1 MDFQIGDP
9 VVHWTY
15 GLGQV
20 VGLEERAL
28 SGQKTLY
35 YAVKVRD
42 MTVWVPADG
51 DLEKRLRRPT
61 PAAGFEQLFAILSG
75 SGEPLPDDR
84 QERKIRLVEQLR
96 DGRAESLCRVIRD
109 LFAFRR
115 GKSLNENDQLL
126 LKRAQSALLGEWGF
140 SLSIPAMQAESDL
153 YRLLKFGTAGD

>member
-1 MDFQIGDP
+1 MDLHIGDS
-9 VVHWTY
+9 VMHWTY

-28 SGQKTLY
+28 SGQKVLY
-35 YAVKVRD
+35 YAVKVHD
-42 MTVWVPADG
+42 MTVWVPADS
-51 DLEKRLRRPT
+51 DLEKRLRLPT
-61 PAAGFEQLFAILSG
+61 PASGFEQLFAILSG
-75 SGEPLPDDR
+75 SEEPLPDDR

-115 GKSLNENDQLL
+115 GKSLNENDQIL

>member
-1 MDFQIGDP
+1 MDLQIGDP

-20 VGLEERAL
+20 VGLEEREL
-28 SGQKTLY
+28 SGQKALY
-35 YAVKVRD
+35 YVVKVRD
-42 MTVWVPADG
+42 MTVWVPAD
-51 DLEKRLRRPT
+51 DNLEKRLRRPT
-61 PAAGFEQLFAILSG
+61 PATGFEQLFAILSG
-75 SGEPLPDDR
+75 SGEPLPEDR
-84 QERKIRLVEQLR
+84 QERKLRLVEQLR

-126 LKRAQSALLGEWGF
+126 LKRAQNALLGEWGF
-140 SLSIPAMQAESDL
+140 SLSIPAVQAESDL